1 MLCIGP
7 WDVCV
12 SLSVTSRHTQ
22 ALRDYQDKYPDLHFQ
37 INTFGFGYNLDSELL
52 LALAED
58 GNGTVAFM

>member
-1 MLCIGP
+1 MTDGQP
-7 WDVCV
+7 NVV
-12 SLSVTSRHTQ
+12 PPEGHTQ
-22 ALRDYQDKYPDLHFQ
+22 ALRAYQDKHPDLHFQ